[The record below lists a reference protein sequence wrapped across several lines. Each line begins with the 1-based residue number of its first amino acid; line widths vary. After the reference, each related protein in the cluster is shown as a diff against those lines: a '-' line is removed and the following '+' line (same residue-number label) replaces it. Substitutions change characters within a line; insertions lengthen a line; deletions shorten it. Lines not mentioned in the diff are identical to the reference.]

1 MACSLRAARADLLL
15 GVLPVIPDSDDAPA
29 AIVADL
35 AARLVP
41 GVPITTSHLNAGLT
55 PGPVAADN
63 ARMAG
68 TVPPRGAAGEPQ
80 SRSLAVQHARV
91 QLAAGVPR

>member
-15 GVLPVIPDSDDAPA
+15 GVLPVIPDPDAPA
-29 AIVADL
+29 GIVADL

-63 ARMAG
+63 ARVAG
-68 TVPPRGAAGEPQ
+68 AVPPRGAAGEPQ